1 MSRLKISTKIKVH
14 KIQLAIKKAEN
25 DAFAL

>member
-1 MSRLKISTKIKVH
+1 MSRLKISTKIKFH
-14 KIQLAIKKAEN
+14 KIQLSIKKAEN